1 VVTASVCRR
10 VQLNQIF
17 LSLFPACTVA
27 RWWGVKPEWSRSSG
41 FIRAVWR
48 WGMPRKLG
56 CVLLTT
62 VLAGRCAGGDQAE
75 SQASLALRQVAAP
88 TRSAIPVLMPLWV
101 EPPDPALMAVSS
113 YNVQNLRGQSLLF
126 RCIETGFITTAPA
139 LTRYQQGRGI
149 DPSRR
154 ELVGDRPAQW
164 CRSSPVTICEH
175 CGLAI
180 KGNQWTLRQHQQSKR
195 CRKSRSP
202 LPL

>member
-1 VVTASVCRR
+1 
-10 VQLNQIF
+10 
-17 LSLFPACTVA
+17 
-27 RWWGVKPEWSRSSG
+27 
-41 FIRAVWR
+41 
-48 WGMPRKLG
+48 M
-56 CVLLTT
+56 TT
-62 VLAGRCAGGDQAE
+62 VLAGRCASGDQAE
-75 SQASLALRQVAAP
+75 SQASLALRQVADP
-88 TRSAIPVLMPLWV
+88 TCSASPDLMPLWM

-126 RCIETGFITTAPA
+126 RCMETGFITTAPA

-195 CRKSRSP
+195 CRKSRPP